1 MKTENI
7 IAYGSYILI
16 SIASIVFDV
25 LSHGTID
32 VTDQMTFLMVTVIF
46 INYIRDHVRRDK

>member
-16 SIASIVFDV
+16 SIVSIVFDI

-32 VTDQMTFLMVTVIF
+32 VTDQMTFLMITIIY
-46 INYIRDHVRRDK
+46 INYIRDHVRRD